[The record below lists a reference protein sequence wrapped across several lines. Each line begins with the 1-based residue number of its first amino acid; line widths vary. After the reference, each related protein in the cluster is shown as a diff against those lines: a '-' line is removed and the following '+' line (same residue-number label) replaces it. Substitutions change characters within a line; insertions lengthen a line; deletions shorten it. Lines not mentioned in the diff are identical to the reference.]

1 MARFDPSSAS
11 NWSTSVKVITK
22 WDSVLEGFEYL
33 SAILVV
39 PQEVRNVVNGSFST
53 AKITITDNTS
63 KSLLLV
69 LSYNK
74 S

>member
-22 WDSVLEGFEYL
+22 SDSVLEGFEYL

-39 PQEVRNVVNGSFST
+39 PHEVRNVVNGSFST
-53 AKITITDNTS
+53 ARITITDNTS

-69 LSYNK
+69 LSYVQ
-74 S
+74 